1 MNKTAPP
8 LGGSAAGAGEERS
21 KLFNNLPAQ
30 SAQQPPKPHVR
41 RAVAPPLPCCGSN
54 TLTTILELVALHL
67 RRTIPVLSGLTL
79 NDFDEALDHEIRE
92 ALFDEGD

>member
-8 LGGSAAGAGEERS
+8 LGGSAAGVGKERS
-21 KLFNNLPAQ
+21 KLFNNLPTR

-41 RAVAPPLPCCGSN
+41 CAIAPPLPCCGSN
-54 TLTTILELVALHL
+54 TITRSLELVAL
-67 RRTIPVLSGLTL
+67 RPSIRVLSDLTL

-92 ALFDEGD
+92 ALLDEGD